1 MCDLRGLGREREEV
15 GEEENTISWSCSYDG
30 ERRQRRE
37 GGVPSPQTIA
47 GSWED
52 EGRDEGLSSASSAR
66 GWGESDTVSY
76 FLLCVAMTEV
86 YMCSGQRASSKS
98 YISFTVMSSLSC
110 LCTSACYPYF

>member
-1 MCDLRGLGREREEV
+1 MCDLQGLGSEREEV

-52 EGRDEGLSSASSAR
+52 EGKTR
-66 GWGESDTVSY
+66 GCPVHPLPVPGERELT
-76 FLLCVAMTEV
+76 LTEAYV
-86 YMCSGQRASSKS
+86 CR
-98 YISFTVMSSLSC
+98 VSSLH
-110 LCTSACYPYF
+110 LLTL